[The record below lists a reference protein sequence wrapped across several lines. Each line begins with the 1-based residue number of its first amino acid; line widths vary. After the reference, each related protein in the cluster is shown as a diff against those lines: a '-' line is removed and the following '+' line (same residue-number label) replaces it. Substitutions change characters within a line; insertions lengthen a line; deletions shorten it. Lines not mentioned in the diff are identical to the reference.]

1 MNDMGSGHPKRRQ
14 RPNLAI
20 LRLWRNERGVV
31 AVEFAFVIPILV
43 MIFAGIVQ
51 FGAIFFLQGNMGN
64 AAREV
69 ARTLAVGGINTQ
81 TEAETLANSKLINWG
96 VTFDVTT
103 TLPDPNDPNDTDFTV
118 TITAPLSEAAI
129 VDILGIFKG
138 GTLSASA
145 SMREES

>member
-1 MNDMGSGHPKRRQ
+1 MNDMGSGHPKRRH
-14 RPNLAI
+14 RSYLAI

-43 MIFAGIVQ
+43 MMFAGIVQ

-69 ARTLAVGGINTQ
+69 ARTLAVGGINSQ

-129 VDILGIFKG
+129 VDFLGIFKN

>member
-1 MNDMGSGHPKRRQ
+1 MNDMGSGHPKRRH
-14 RPNLAI
+14 RSYLAI
-20 LRLWRNERGVV
+20 LHLWRNERG
-31 AVEFAFVIPILV
+31 AAAIEFAFVIPILSMMCV
-43 MIFAGIVQ
+43 GMVQ

-69 ARTLAVGGINTQ
+69 ARTLAVGGIKSQ
-81 TEAETLANSKLINWG
+81 VEAETLAISKLTNWG

-103 TLPDPNDPNDTDFTV
+103 TLPDPGDPNDTDYTV

-129 VDILGIFKG
+129 VDFLGIFKSR
-138 GTLSASA
+138 TLSASA